1 MEQFKI
7 DQLLSNFDLI
17 KEHCLRKEQCE
28 ANEHLAADCDELRKS
43 AQTINKM
50 ANEFIYFDALQEN
63 GFFVFLA
70 ILTAYT
76 DVMVRQLKTEKQIKT
91 DLIEMLKAML
101 LYRNF
106 LMDLYE
112 ELKSEESSFGKSEVT
127 NETSRP
133 RLMQRAYRMRSKHAY
148 KQLK

>member
-7 DQLLSNFDLI
+7 DQLLSNLDLI
-17 KEHCLRKEQCE
+17 KEHCLRNEQCE

-43 AQTINKM
+43 VQTINKM

-63 GFFVFLA
+63 GFFAFLA
-70 ILTAYT
+70 IKTAYT
-76 DVMVRQLKTEKQIKT
+76 NEMMRQLKNEKRIKT
-91 DLIEMLKAML
+91 DLIELFKGMF
-101 LYRNF
+101 LYRDF

-112 ELKSEESSFGKSEVT
+112 ELKSEESRFEKSEVT
-127 NETSRP
+127 NQITRP
-133 RLMQRAYRMRSKHAY
+133 NLMQRAYCMRSKHVY